1 MPQLTHL
8 LKKEREKKAIP
19 REEVKGSN
27 ALKNLATF
35 TKKVSSI
42 IVDSIAKLVKPTFKD
57 EVD

>member
-1 MPQLTHL
+1 MSLNMLQLTHL

-35 TKKVSSI
+35 TKKG
-42 IVDSIAKLVKPTFKD
+42 LFYYC
-57 EVD
+57 